1 MNILELLEAKGID
14 YISKGGAEI
23 SIVCPTQHLHAGG
36 QDSKPSFNINTEKE
50 SGNCFACGFR
60 LNAVGMHKWVLGED
74 LDEFQMKGMELAAV
88 FKRLETP
95 QVSLIEEDKEVFF
108 PTGEPWTEDG
118 YRNISIETY
127 TKLGAVKVVRGR
139 YSNRICFKII
149 VNGVLV
155 GVDARAL
162 GDEQPKYLR
171 NSGASTKRNW
181 LYPHDIVKEM
191 KPKKVLLAEGIFHAV
206 NALDKGFPAL
216 CYFGAHNF
224 SQDKVMMLLALG
236 VEEVIV
242 TPDPDI
248 PGWQAAERICAALV
262 EWFKVTVA
270 DMTPYYESGKDLG
283 DLTKEEINVAVA
295 NRGKPILPLCLLENW
310 DFKIKYGAECKK
322 WKCGNINRKHGVCE
336 HRLYAPQEQ

>member
-14 YISKGGAEI
+14 YISKGGEEYA
-23 SIVCPTQHLHAGG
+23 IVCPTQHLHAGG
-36 QDSKPSFNINTEKE
+36 QDSKPSCNINIVKE
-50 SGNCFACGFR
+50 VCQCLSCGFK
-60 LNAVGMHKWVLGED
+60 LNQVGMHKWLLGED

-88 FKRLETP
+88 FKKLETP

-108 PTGEPWTEDG
+108 PVGEPWTEDG

-127 TKLGAVKVVRGR
+127 TRLGAVKVTRGR

-171 NSGASTKRNW
+171 NSKATVRRNW
-181 LYPHDIVKEM
+181 AYPYDIVKEM

-236 VEEVIV
+236 VDEVIV
-242 TPDPDI
+242 CPDPDI
-248 PGWQAAERICAALV
+248 PGWQAAERICAALG

-283 DLTKEEINVAVA
+283 DLTKEEINTAVA

-322 WKCGNINRKHGVCE
+322 WKCRNINRKIGVCE
-336 HRLYAPQEQ
+336 HRLYAPQE